1 MDTAPGAVR
10 EVVGS
15 LDLRFAATR
24 TGTILAESHVRA
36 PLKIVRPFAL
46 DDGRVLVQ
54 ILHLGPGL
62 CAGDE
67 YVINITVQAG
77 ARVVIIMQSASRVL
91 GMPAR
96 TEASQ
101 TVTLD
106 VEEEGHLEYYPGLTI
121 PFADSSFVQR
131 VRVNAARQSRVG
143 ILETWGTGRSVR
155 GEYLAFRKISSR
167 TTVCIDGDVVYA
179 DATELEPARC
189 DVAGTGVLDGH
200 SYMASGFWYDAVLA
214 QPASLPAPD
223 GALCAFGQS
232 TPQSVYLRA
241 LAADGAAIAQVAS
254 DAVQIVNSAWGL
266 QSIPVQRFTS
276 S

>member
-1 MDTAPGAVR
+1 MDTAPGVVR
-10 EVVGS
+10 EVVGR
-15 LDLRFAATR
+15 LDLTFAATGA
-24 TGTILAESHVRA
+24 GTVLAQAHVRA
-36 PLKIVRPFAL
+36 PLKIVRPFEL
-46 DDGRVLVQ
+46 EDGRVLVQ

-67 YVINITVQAG
+67 YAIDITVQAG

-106 VEEEGHLEYYPGLTI
+106 VEGDGHLEYYPGLTI

-131 VRVNAARQSRVG
+131 VHVNAARNSRVG

-155 GEYLAFRKISSR
+155 GEHLAFRKISSR
-167 TTVCIDGDVVYA
+167 TTMSVDGAIVYA
-179 DATELEPARC
+179 DAIELEPRLH
-189 DVAGTGVLDGH
+189 DVAGTGVLEGH
-200 SYMASGFWYDAVLA
+200 CYIASGFWHNAALE
-214 QPASLPAPD
+214 QPASVPARD
-223 GALCAFGQS
+223 GVLCAFGQS
-232 TPQSVYLRA
+232 TPQCVYLRA
-241 LAADGAAIAQVAS
+241 LAVDGAAIAQVAS

-266 QSIPVQRFTS
+266 QPIPLRRFTS
-276 S
+276 